1 MNEVVNEVTRYSK
14 LGHPR
19 STVKNTSPWEIAA
32 PGFELHCCQYRAVLE
47 QYFVVQSST
56 GVVLCSTE

>member
-1 MNEVVNEVTRYSK
+1 MNEVVNEVTRHSK

-32 PGFELHCCQYRAVLE
+32 PGSSNCIAVSVVLE
-47 QYFVVQSST
+47 
-56 GVVLCSTE
+56 